1 MRENYISRSV
11 ARRCIVG
18 LRTMRRQLL
27 FAALGVT
34 AAIVLGACAGSSVA
48 GADTLVIGHAAALT
62 GGLAPY
68 DQPALAGI
76 QVAVDEINARGGVA
90 GKYKIELRV
99 KDMKSDPA
107 TAVTAAQ
114 ELLDSGAQVLIT
126 VCDADGSIASGKVA
140 QQRGVAAISTCS
152 TTPTVPTAVGNSMFL
167 ASVGDNAQAA
177 VLAEYASKQG
187 YKNAYLLGSPD
198 TGYTKQMPGYFRVAF
213 EKLGGSIAGE
223 DNFSVGSQDFGPQ
236 VTRIKG
242 LNPQPDV
249 IMTPAYVP
257 DSSTFMKQLRAAG
270 VMIPVIS
277 TDGNDTP
284 LFIEAGVD
292 AVEGSVVS
300 THGYPTPGS
309 ALEAFYKLFNEKT
322 GKVADTVFIATGY
335 DTIKVIEAAVTKAAS
350 TDGKKIR
357 DAMEN
362 LQNVQGATATISY
375 SPGQHVPVKPVTLI
389 KVEGGKFVFL
399 GQVTPKDVPAP

>member
-1 MRENYISRSV
+1 
-11 ARRCIVG
+11 
-18 LRTMRRQLL
+18 MRRRLPL
-27 FAALGVT
+27 AAVGVCAAL
-34 AAIVLGACAGSSVA
+34 VLGACSGGSGSVA
-48 GADTLVIGHAAALT
+48 NTLVVGYAAAQT

-76 QVAVDEINARGGVA
+76 QVAVDEINAKGGIA

-114 ELLDSGAQVLIT
+114 ELLDAGAQVLIT

-152 TTPTVPTAVGNSMFL
+152 TTPTVPIAVGNSMFL

-177 VLAEYASKQG
+177 VLADYASKQG

-198 TGYTKQMPGYFRVAF
+198 TGYTKQMPIYFRAAF
-213 EKLGGSIAGE
+213 EKLGGAIAGE
-223 DNFSVGSQDFGPQ
+223 DTFSVGAQDFGPQ

-270 VMIPVIS
+270 VTIPVIS

-284 LFIEAGVD
+284 LFLEAGVD
-292 AVEGSVVS
+292 AVEGTVIS

-309 ALEAFYKLFNEKT
+309 ALEAFYKLYKEKT
-322 GKVADTVFIATGY
+322 GKDADTVFIATGY
-335 DTIKVIEAAVTKAAS
+335 DTIKVIEAAVAKADS

-375 SPGQHVPVKPVTLI
+375 SPTQHVPVKPVTLI
-389 KVEGGKFVFL
+389 KVEGGKFIFL
-399 GQVTPKDVPAP
+399 DQVTPTDVPAP